1 MMWPV
6 MAYLSIVPRRA
17 DAVLV
22 SGFQRCDE
30 LSAGQVRRAVAAAI
44 RAFAW
49 SGCAGK
55 ERK

>member
-1 MMWPV
+1 MWPV
-6 MAYLSIVPRRA
+6 MADLSIFSRRA

-22 SGFQRCDE
+22 SGLQRCDE
-30 LSAGQVRRAVAAAI
+30 LSAGQGRRAVAAAI
-44 RAFAW
+44 RAFGW